1 MKTSVWR
8 DVGII
13 QFDLS
18 PNKFGDHHVERSCF
32 MSRDISA
39 LGLFIIMFCD
49 SSCFAMLYP
58 AYAQRQFIS

>member
-18 PNKFGDHHVERSCF
+18 PNKFCDHHVEMSCF
-32 MSRDISA
+32 MSRDISTGSVYHHV
-39 LGLFIIMFCD
+39 L
-49 SSCFAMLYP
+49 
-58 AYAQRQFIS
+58 